1 MKRALILI
9 FIFVFVPF
17 MAVSTAWLWMGTKV
31 VNPGPSASDVRIIV
45 KPGFGVSQIASQ
57 LQQAGVIDSPLV
69 FKLRARLTNAHK
81 TLKAGEYN
89 FPAHISIGAALQL
102 LKSGN
107 TVVRKLTIPE
117 GLYVSS
123 AIDLVLAAE
132 GLVGDVKNIPPEGSL
147 LPETYHYSWGDSR
160 QGIINRMQN
169 DMNSLLLQ
177 LWTERKSG
185 TFVKSIDEV
194 LVLSSIV
201 EKETAIDEERA
212 HIAGVFI
219 NRLKKGMRLQ
229 SDPTVVYAIT
239 NGLGDMGRELTRKD
253 LTVESP
259 FNTYRNKGLPPR
271 PIANPGKE
279 SIMAVLAPIDTD
291 DLYFVASGNGGHV
304 FARTLK
310 EHNKNVAQWR
320 KLKRINQGQ

>member
-1 MKRALILI
+1 
-9 FIFVFVPF
+9 
-17 MAVSTAWLWMGTKV
+17 
-31 VNPGPSASDVRIIV
+31 
-45 KPGFGVSQIASQ
+45 
-57 LQQAGVIDSPLV
+57 
-69 FKLRARLTNAHK
+69 
-81 TLKAGEYN
+81 
-89 FPAHISIGAALQL
+89 
-102 LKSGN
+102 
-107 TVVRKLTIPE
+107 
-117 GLYVSS
+117 
-123 AIDLVLAAE
+123 
-132 GLVGDVKNIPPEGSL
+132 
-147 LPETYHYSWGDSR
+147 
-160 QGIINRMQN
+160 MQN